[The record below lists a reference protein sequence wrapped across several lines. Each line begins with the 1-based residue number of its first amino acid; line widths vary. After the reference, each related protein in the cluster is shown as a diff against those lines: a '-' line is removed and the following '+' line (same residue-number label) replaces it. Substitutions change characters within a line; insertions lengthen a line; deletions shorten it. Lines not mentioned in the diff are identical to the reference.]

1 MGYTGDVLERD
12 TAVMEALHALADG
25 AALADDGKLAAV
37 GALMAIDGVRTYGEG
52 AERRRGIS
60 CSHING

>member
-1 MGYTGDVLERD
+1 
-12 TAVMEALHALADG
+12 MEALHALADG